1 MIVLTGSRACIASWW
16 TVRIRHARL
25 NTADCSA
32 GTLDV
37 KLECG
42 RCEISREHTEIL
54 EEPAAD
60 ISLVTILSYGIDN
73 IAIILWN
80 GGKEYKVR
88 SFNCATNGENTENNG
103 LRERC
108 TRNTVMQM
116 YIKHYLNAVSSSINC
131 DRLDCICQKFHQRDP
146 KVEIFLLLPRLGRC
160 TWWQLFQCR
169 RQ

>member
-1 MIVLTGSRACIASWW
+1 MSPTSSDDRAYRFTRMHSQLMNSTHSARPSEYCRLFSW
-16 TVRIRHARL
+16 
-25 NTADCSA
+25 NTRRQTRMC
-32 GTLDV
+32 
-37 KLECG
+37 
-42 RCEISREHTEIL
+42 
-54 EEPAAD
+54 
-60 ISLVTILSYGIDN
+60 
-73 IAIILWN
+73 
-80 GGKEYKVR
+80 
-88 SFNCATNGENTENNG
+88 FNCATNGENTENNG